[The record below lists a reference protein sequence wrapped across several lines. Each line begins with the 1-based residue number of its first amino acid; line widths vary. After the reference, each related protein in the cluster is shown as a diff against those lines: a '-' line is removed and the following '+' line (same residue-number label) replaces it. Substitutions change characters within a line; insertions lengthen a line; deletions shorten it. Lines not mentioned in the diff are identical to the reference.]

1 MIPHLCGLNIIQTCM
16 NTGKYIFSQFVE
28 FLPKRVFDGIVK
40 KYNGDKYVKTFTCW
54 NQLLVMMFGQ
64 LSSCD
69 SLREVICIIDAIK
82 NKSYHL
88 GFGNGD
94 IKLSNVAYANAN
106 RDYKIFEEFA
116 HYMINLAQS
125 KRLDREFVLHGKFYA
140 FDSTTIDLCL
150 SLFQWALFRT
160 TKGGIKVHTL
170 FDVVTQIPT
179 YIHITEAKVHDV
191 NAMDDIPYEPYAFYI
206 FDKGYYDLAR
216 LYRINII
223 DSYFVIRQKS
233 HLNYEIVD
241 GEDLLDG
248 TDNVLLDQTISLTGY
263 QTKKKYP
270 STLRRIVYYAP
281 ELKRTFTFLTNN
293 FALKASDIALLYK
306 QRWQVELFF
315 RWIKQ
320 HLRVTSFW
328 GNTENA
334 VRIQIYVAVIAYCL
348 VAIVEHDCVLN
359 RTTFNVLRVI
369 SRVLTDKTPIR
380 DLFNGPEK
388 MPNICDQPVQLELV
402 FKY

>member
-1 MIPHLCGLNIIQTCM
+1 M
-16 NTGKYIFSQFVE
+16 NSGKYLFSQLVE

-40 KYNGDKYVKTFTCW
+40 KYSGDKYVKTFTCW
-54 NQLLVMMFGQ
+54 NQLLVMMYGQ

-88 GFGNGD
+88 GFGSGD
-94 IKLSNVAYANAN
+94 IKLSNVAYAKAN
-106 RDYKIFEEFA
+106 RDYRIFEEFA
-116 HYMINLAQS
+116 Y
-125 KRLDREFVLHGKFYA
+125 
-140 FDSTTIDLCL
+140 CL
-150 SLFQWALFRT
+150 SLFQWAFFRK

-191 NAMDDIPYEPYAFYI
+191 NVMDDIPYEPYAFYI

-241 GEDLLDG
+241 GEDLLDN
-248 TDNVLLDQTISLTGY
+248 TDNVLLDQTIRLTGY

-270 STLRRIVYYAP
+270 GTLRRIVYYAP

-293 FALKASDIALLYK
+293 FVLKASDIALLYK

-334 VRIQIYVAVIAYCL
+334 VRIQIYVAVITYCL
-348 VAIVEHDCVLN
+348 VAIVEHDCELK
-359 RTTFNVLRVI
+359 RTTFNVLRVV

-388 MPNICDQPVQLELV
+388 LPDVCDQPVQLEFA

>member
-1 MIPHLCGLNIIQTCM
+1 M
-16 NTGKYIFSQFVE
+16 NSGKYLFSQLVE

-40 KYNGDKYVKTFTCW
+40 KYSGDKYVKTFTCW
-54 NQLLVMMFGQ
+54 NQLLVMMYGQ

-88 GFGNGD
+88 GFGSGD

-106 RDYKIFEEFA
+106 RDYRIFEEFA
-116 HYMINLAQS
+116 YYMINLAQS

-150 SLFQWALFRT
+150 SLFQWALFRK

-241 GEDLLDG
+241 GEDLLDN
-248 TDNVLLDQTISLTGY
+248 TDNVLLDQTIRLTGY
-263 QTKKKYP
+263 QSKKKYP
-270 STLRRIVYYAP
+270 GTLRRIVYYAP

-293 FALKASDIALLYK
+293 FVLKASDIALLYK

-348 VAIVEHDCVLN
+348 VAIVEHDCELN
-359 RTTFNVLRVI
+359 RTTFNVLRVV

-388 MPNICDQPVQLELV
+388 LPDVCDQPVQLEFA

>member
-1 MIPHLCGLNIIQTCM
+1 M
-16 NTGKYIFSQFVE
+16 NSGKYLFSQLVE

-40 KYNGDKYVKTFTCW
+40 KYSGDKYVKTFTCW
-54 NQLLVMMFGQ
+54 NQLLVMMYGQ

-88 GFGNGD
+88 GFGSGD

-106 RDYKIFEEFA
+106 RDYRIFEEFA
-116 HYMINLAQS
+116 YYMINLAQS

-150 SLFQWALFRT
+150 SLFQWAFFRK

-241 GEDLLDG
+241 GEDLLDN

-270 STLRRIVYYAP
+270 GTLRRIVYYAP

-293 FALKASDIALLYK
+293 FVLKASDIAMLYK

-334 VRIQIYVAVIAYCL
+334 VRIQIYVAVITYCL
-348 VAIVEHDCVLN
+348 VAIVEHDCELN
-359 RTTFNVLRVI
+359 RTTFNVLRVV

-388 MPNICDQPVQLELV
+388 LPDVCDQPIQLEFA

>member
-1 MIPHLCGLNIIQTCM
+1 M
-16 NTGKYIFSQFVE
+16 NSGKYLFSQLVE

-40 KYNGDKYVKTFTCW
+40 KYSGDKYVKTFTCW
-54 NQLLVMMFGQ
+54 NQLLVMMYGQ

-88 GFGNGD
+88 GFGRGD

-106 RDYKIFEEFA
+106 RDYRIFEEFA
-116 HYMINLAQS
+116 YYMINLAQS

-150 SLFQWALFRT
+150 SLFQWALFRK

-170 FDVVTQIPT
+170 FDVVTQILT

-241 GEDLLDG
+241 GEDLLDN
-248 TDNVLLDQTISLTGY
+248 TDNVLLDQTIRLTGY

-270 STLRRIVYYAP
+270 GTLRRIVYYAP

-293 FALKASDIALLYK
+293 FVLKASDIAMLYK

-315 RWIKQ
+315 RCIKQ

-328 GNTENA
+328 GNTETLLG
-334 VRIQIYVAVIAYCL
+334 YKSM
-348 VAIVEHDCVLN
+348 
-359 RTTFNVLRVI
+359 LRL
-369 SRVLTDKTPIR
+369 SHTA
-380 DLFNGPEK
+380 
-388 MPNICDQPVQLELV
+388 
-402 FKY
+402 

>member
-1 MIPHLCGLNIIQTCM
+1 M
-16 NTGKYIFSQFVE
+16 NSGKYLFSGLVE

-40 KYNGDKYVKTFTCW
+40 KYSGDKYVKTFTCW
-54 NQLLVMMFGQ
+54 NQLLVMMYGQ

-88 GFGNGD
+88 GFGSGD

-106 RDYKIFEEFA
+106 RDYRIFEEFA
-116 HYMINLAQS
+116 YYMINLAQS

-150 SLFQWALFRT
+150 SLFQWAFFRK

-233 HLNYEIVD
+233 HLNYEIVE
-241 GEDLLDG
+241 GED
-248 TDNVLLDQTISLTGY
+248 
-263 QTKKKYP
+263 
-270 STLRRIVYYAP
+270 
-281 ELKRTFTFLTNN
+281 
-293 FALKASDIALLYK
+293 LLYK

-348 VAIVEHDCVLN
+348 VAIVEHDCELK
-359 RTTFNVLRVI
+359 RTTFNVLRVV

-388 MPNICDQPVQLELV
+388 LPDVCDQPVQLEFA

>member
-1 MIPHLCGLNIIQTCM
+1 M
-16 NTGKYIFSQFVE
+16 NSGKYLFSQLVE

-40 KYNGDKYVKTFTCW
+40 KYSGDKYVKTFTCW
-54 NQLLVMMFGQ
+54 NQLLVMMYGQ

-88 GFGNGD
+88 GFGSGD

-106 RDYKIFEEFA
+106 RDYRIFEEFA
-116 HYMINLAQS
+116 YYMINLAQS

-150 SLFQWALFRT
+150 SLFQWTFFRK

-241 GEDLLDG
+241 GEDLLDN
-248 TDNVLLDQTISLTGY
+248 TDNVLLDQTIRLTGY
-263 QTKKKYP
+263 QSKKKYP
-270 STLRRIVYYAP
+270 GTLRRIVYYAP

-293 FALKASDIALLYK
+293 FVLKASDIALLYK

-334 VRIQIYVAVIAYCL
+334 VRIQIYVAIITYCL
-348 VAIVEHDCVLN
+348 VAIVEHDCELK
-359 RTTFNVLRVI
+359 RTTFNVLRVE

-388 MPNICDQPVQLELV
+388 LPDVCDQSVQLEFA